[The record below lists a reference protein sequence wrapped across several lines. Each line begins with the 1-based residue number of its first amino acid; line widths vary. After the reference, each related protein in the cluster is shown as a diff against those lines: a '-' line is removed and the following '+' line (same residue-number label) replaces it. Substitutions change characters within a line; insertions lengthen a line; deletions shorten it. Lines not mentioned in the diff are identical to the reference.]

1 MTPAGERLARLRLA
15 RTRGIGPVSFRQLLQ
30 RFGSAEA
37 ALIALPDLMQ
47 RGGTRATP
55 FSLDA
60 AQAEGAALAA
70 HEGRHLIWGD
80 ADYPAL
86 LAAMG
91 DAPPV
96 LIVAG
101 DTGLAMRRCVAMVG
115 ARNASAAAC
124 RFARTLAAELGAAG
138 FTVVS
143 GLARG
148 LDAAAHQGAM
158 GHGTIGVI
166 ASGIDTA
173 FPPENVDL
181 QREIAKN
188 HLLVSEYPC
197 GTEPL
202 ARHFPHRNR
211 IIAGLCE
218 GVLVVEAAPRSGS
231 LLTAR
236 MAGDYGREVMAVP
249 GSPLDPRAQGGNAL
263 IREGAT
269 LIQSAADVAEALGS
283 FIDTPRVAA
292 PMEQA
297 VLPFATNEPD
307 DSARTSLLQLLGPVA
322 VGVDELARQSGLP
335 VAQVQMLLIEL
346 ELGGRLTQHAGGR
359 VSLS

>member
-1 MTPAGERLARLRLA
+1 MTPSGERLARLRLA
-15 RTRGIGPVSFRQLLQ
+15 RTRGIGPVSFRQLLL

-37 ALIALPDLMQ
+37 ALLALPELMQ
-47 RGGTRATP
+47 RSSRIAP
-55 FSLDA
+55 YALDA
-60 AQAEGAALAA
+60 AEGEAAAITA
-70 HEGRHLIWGD
+70 YGGRHMIWGD
-80 ADYPAL
+80 ADYPPL
-86 LAAMG
+86 LARVH

-101 DTGLAMRRCVAMVG
+101 DSSLAARRCVALVG

-124 RFARTLAAELGAAG
+124 RFARQLAGELGAAG

-148 LDAAAHQGAM
+148 LDTAAHQGALA
-158 GHGTIGVI
+158 HGTIGVI

-173 FPPENVDL
+173 FPPENADL
-181 QREIAKN
+181 QRDIAEN

-197 GTEPL
+197 GTEAL
-202 ARHFPHRNR
+202 ARQFPHRNR
-211 IIAGLCE
+211 IIAGLSE

-236 MAGDYGREVMAVP
+236 VAGDYGREVMAVP
-249 GSPLDPRAQGGNAL
+249 GSPLDPRAQGCNAL

-283 FIDTPRVAA
+283 FIDTPRFAA
-292 PMEQA
+292 PVAQPD
-297 VLPFATNEPD
+297 LPFDSTEPD
-307 DSARTSLLQLLGPVA
+307 DGARNMLLQLLGPVA
-322 VGVDELARQSGLP
+322 VGVDELARQSGLT
-335 VAQVQMLLIEL
+335 VAEVQMLLLEL